1 MKLTKTIFLVVV
13 LVIPILSSTVIT
25 FDEDETLYEL
35 LESMNEEEEED
46 DVKKTQHNCDFSD
59 HHFDKNELFAG
70 KNPLRNYYF
79 KNRIFQSIQPEVLTP
94 PPLRRS

>member
-46 DVKKTQHNCDFSD
+46 DVKKTQHNCDFPD

-94 PPLRRS
+94 PPRRRS

>member
-46 DVKKTQHNCDFSD
+46 DVINTQHNCDFSD

-94 PPLRRS
+94 PPRRRS

>member
-1 MKLTKTIFLVVV
+1 MKLTKTIFLLVV

-94 PPLRRS
+94 PPRRRS

>member
-46 DVKKTQHNCDFSD
+46 DVKNTQHNCDFSD

-79 KNRIFQSIQPEVLTP
+79 KNKQSL
-94 PPLRRS
+94 

>member
-25 FDEDETLYEL
+25 FDEYETLYEL

-46 DVKKTQHNCDFSD
+46 DVKNTQHNCDFSD

-94 PPLRRS
+94 PPRRRS

>member
-13 LVIPILSSTVIT
+13 LVIPILSFTVIT

-94 PPLRRS
+94 PPRRRS